1 MAVLTR
7 LRPAALVL
15 MLSLVSPVVVTA
27 VCEVACLR
35 AQHHDAGAA
44 VAADCHGHG
53 AGPAPAVALSRA
65 DQALCHDDAAAPSA
79 IVVSSQQLASMP
91 AVVDLPPTSAFNLR
105 APAFWSGGFRFRPP
119 DVLLITNQLRI

>member
-1 MAVLTR
+1 MR
-7 LRPAALVL
+7 LRPAAIVLV
-15 MLSLVSPVVVTA
+15 LSLVSPVVVTA
-27 VCEVACLR
+27 VCEIACLR
-35 AQHHDAGAA
+35 AQHHDAGA

-91 AVVDLPPTSAFNLR
+91 AVVDLPPTSVFNLR
-105 APAFWSGGFRFRPP
+105 TPAFWSGGFRFRPP